1 MGTHVVSGAAHVLV
15 VKTGSGTEFGAV
27 SDRLSQAQP
36 ETDFERG
43 VRRFGYLL
51 MEVTLMLVIA
61 IFAINVLLHKPAIDS
76 FLFSLALAVGLT
88 PQLLPA
94 IISINLA
101 HGARRMAGQRVIVKR
116 LDSIEDFGSMDVL
129 CSDKTG
135 TLTQGVVTVSGGF
148 DVRGGDSEDV
158 MLYAYLNS
166 SFETGFTNPIDVAV
180 RASRTFD
187 VSHIVKL
194 DEVPYDFERKR
205 LTILVDRGGK
215 PLMITKGAFANV
227 LAVCTQA
234 RMPSGSTVRIDEVRA
249 DVEKL
254 YRDLS
259 AKGFRTLGVA
269 VREDTGREID
279 ATAEKEMTLV
289 GVLALFDPPK
299 ESATAAVE
307 HLRALG
313 VRLKIITG
321 DNALV
326 ACTAG
331 ASMGLAKPVVMTGSQ
346 LHGMHERALVRRVDS
361 IDIFAEIEPNQKEYL
376 VRLLQKAGHVIGYMG
391 DGINDASALRA
402 ADVGISVNSAVDV
415 AKEAADIVLLEPG
428 LDVLAQGVKDGRA
441 TFANTL
447 KYVFMATSANF
458 GNMFS
463 MAGASLFLPFL
474 PLLPTQILLTNL
486 LTDFPEMTIA
496 SDNVDPELVEQPRRW
511 DIRFIRRFMIV
522 FGLLSSVFDYA
533 TFAALLWVMKLPV
546 WGPPGAA
553 TTYGA
558 LGLDGRAHHPDQAP
572 GVAQQAGQAPDD
584 RHRDDLGGHARHP
597 VHAAGHAVQIRATD
611 VAVPAHAR
619 GDPGPLHERGGTG
632 EASLLSDRGRAGP
645 APRRRQASAAP
656 ERLGDLPRD
665 LGPGRDVPPRLAQL
679 AAPVLPRRVVPL
691 HQRPERRRVV
701 QPLRVGELVDH
712 HVADQVLRQEHQRLV
727 EADRVLRR
735 AAPPP
740 AALPADHDPRG
751 GPPRLG
757 LGAPEHQRQPFA
769 RDPSDRPAD
778 RGAARSRVAD
788 IPGER
793 ERSVAQRAAHPR
805 RTTPPELDSPPH
817 ADPGH
822 VDRLGD
828 GRVAETG
835 QVGPAL
841 GGALQR
847 AFDPCRVLAHDP
859 GDPPC
864 REPLGHDHDES
875 LGRRHDEPDAPRARG
890 DAHHVVGR
898 AVVRS

>member
-1 MGTHVVSGAAHVLV
+1 MADAPDGFWSRTADEQLSELGVTRDGLTSQEAARRLTTYGPNAVRVTRERGPLALFLSQFRSPIILILIAAAILSAFLGDRVDAGIILVIVVVSGALTFWQERGAADAVKKLLAVVEVKAQVVRDRHEIAVAHDQVVPGDVVVLSAGATIPADCLILDSIDLYVDEASLTGESFPVEKAAGSLPADTPLAKRANAVFMGTHVVSGAAHVLV

-546 WGPPGAA
+546 WAPPGAA
-553 TTYGA
+553 TTYAQALFRTGWFVESVLSA
-558 LGLDGRAHHPDQAP
+558 SMVVLIIRTRRPVWRSKPGRLLTIATVTIWVVTLGIPYTPLGTLFRFVPLTWPFLLMLAVILGLYMSGAELAKHLFYRTE
-572 GVAQQAGQAPDD
+572 GAQ
-584 RHRDDLGGHARHP
+584 
-597 VHAAGHAVQIRATD
+597 
-611 VAVPAHAR
+611 
-619 GDPGPLHERGGTG
+619 
-632 EASLLSDRGRAGP
+632 
-645 APRRRQASAAP
+645 APRRAADK
-656 ERLGDLPRD
+656 R
-665 LGPGRDVPPRLAQL
+665 PPR
-679 AAPVLPRRVVPL
+679 
-691 HQRPERRRVV
+691 
-701 QPLRVGELVDH
+701 
-712 HVADQVLRQEHQRLV
+712 
-727 EADRVLRR
+727 
-735 AAPPP
+735 
-740 AALPADHDPRG
+740 
-751 GPPRLG
+751 
-757 LGAPEHQRQPFA
+757 
-769 RDPSDRPAD
+769 
-778 RGAARSRVAD
+778 RSA
-788 IPGER
+788 
-793 ERSVAQRAAHPR
+793 
-805 RTTPPELDSPPH
+805 
-817 ADPGH
+817 
-822 VDRLGD
+822 
-828 GRVAETG
+828 
-835 QVGPAL
+835 
-841 GGALQR
+841 
-847 AFDPCRVLAHDP
+847 
-859 GDPPC
+859 
-864 REPLGHDHDES
+864 
-875 LGRRHDEPDAPRARG
+875 
-890 DAHHVVGR
+890 
-898 AVVRS
+898 

>member
-1 MGTHVVSGAAHVLV
+1 MADAPDGFWGRTPEEQLTELGVTRDGLTSQEAAKRLATYGPNAVRVTRERGDLALLLSQFKSPIILILIVAAILSTFLGDRIDAGIILVIVLVSGVLTFWQERDAADAVKKLLAVVGVKAQVVRDSHEIAVPHDNVVPGDVVVLSAGATIPADCLILESTDLYVDEASLTGESFPAEKAVGSLPTDTPLAKRTNAVFMGTHVVSGAARVLV
-15 VKTGSGTEFGAV
+15 VKTGSSTEFGAV

-51 MEVTLMLVIA
+51 MEITLMLVIA

-101 HGARRMAGQRVIVKR
+101 HGARRMAERRVIVKR

-135 TLTQGVVTVSGGF
+135 TLTEGVVTVSGGF

-166 SFETGFTNPIDVAV
+166 CFETGFTNPIDVAV
-180 RASRTFD
+180 RASRSFD
-187 VSHIVKL
+187 LSRIVKL
-194 DEVPYDFERKR
+194 DEVPYDFQRKR
-205 LTILVDRGGK
+205 LTILVERGGK
-215 PLMITKGAFANV
+215 PLMVTKGAFANV
-227 LAVCTQA
+227 LAVCTKA
-234 RMPSGSTVRIDEVRA
+234 RMPSGSTVRIDEVRT
-249 DVEKL
+249 DVERL

-259 AKGFRTLGVA
+259 AKGLRTLGIA

-279 ATAEKEMTLV
+279 ATAEEEMTLV

-299 ESATAAVE
+299 EGATAAVE
-307 HLRALG
+307 QLRALG

-331 ASMGLAKPVVMTGSQ
+331 ASMGLTKPVVMTGSQ

-391 DGINDASALRA
+391 DGINDASALHA

-415 AKEAADIVLLEPG
+415 AKEAADIVLLDPG

-546 WGPPGAA
+546 WGPPGAT
-553 TTYGA
+553 TTYAQA
-558 LGLDGRAHHPDQAP
+558 LFRTGWFVESVLSASMVVLIIRT
-572 GVAQQAGQAPDD
+572 
-584 RHRDDLGGHARHP
+584 RRP
-597 VHAAGHAVQIRATD
+597 VWR
-611 VAVPAHAR
+611 
-619 GDPGPLHERGGTG
+619 
-632 EASLLSDRGRAGP
+632 SK
-645 APRRRQASAAP
+645 
-656 ERLGDLPRD
+656 
-665 LGPGRDVPPRLAQL
+665 PGRLLTIATMTIWIVTLGIPYTPLGTLFRF
-679 AAPVLPRRVVPL
+679 VPL
-691 HQRPERRRVV
+691 TWPFLLMLAVI
-701 QPLRVGELVDH
+701 LAIYMGGAELAKHLFYRTEDSQ
-712 HVADQVLRQEHQRLV
+712 A
-727 EADRVLRR
+727 LRR
-735 AAPPP
+735 AA
-740 AALPADHDPRG
+740 DKR
-751 GPPRLG
+751 PPR
-757 LGAPEHQRQPFA
+757 
-769 RDPSDRPAD
+769 
-778 RGAARSRVAD
+778 
-788 IPGER
+788 
-793 ERSVAQRAAHPR
+793 
-805 RTTPPELDSPPH
+805 
-817 ADPGH
+817 
-822 VDRLGD
+822 
-828 GRVAETG
+828 
-835 QVGPAL
+835 
-841 GGALQR
+841 
-847 AFDPCRVLAHDP
+847 
-859 GDPPC
+859 
-864 REPLGHDHDES
+864 
-875 LGRRHDEPDAPRARG
+875 RHT
-890 DAHHVVGR
+890 
-898 AVVRS
+898 

>member
-1 MGTHVVSGAAHVLV
+1 MDGAPGGSLKVMADAPDGFWGRTPEEQLTELGVTRDGLTSQEAAKRLATYGPNAVRVTRERGDLALLLSQFKSPIILILIVAAILSTFLGDRIDAGIILVIVLVSGVLTFWQERDAAEAVKKLLAVVGVKAQVVRDSHEIAVPHDNVVPGDVVVLSAGATIPADCLILESTDLYVDEASLTGESFPAEKAVGSLPTDTPLAKRTNAVFMGTHVVSGAARVLV
-15 VKTGSGTEFGAV
+15 VKTGSSTEFGAV

-51 MEVTLMLVIA
+51 MEITLMLVIA

-101 HGARRMAGQRVIVKR
+101 HGARRMAERRVIVKR

-135 TLTQGVVTVSGGF
+135 TLTEGVVTVSGGF

-166 SFETGFTNPIDVAV
+166 CFETGFTNPIDVAV
-180 RASRTFD
+180 RASRSFD
-187 VSHIVKL
+187 LSRIVKL
-194 DEVPYDFERKR
+194 DEVPYDFQRKR
-205 LTILVDRGGK
+205 LTILVERGGK
-215 PLMITKGAFANV
+215 PLMVTKGAFANV
-227 LAVCTQA
+227 LAVCTKA
-234 RMPSGSTVRIDEVRA
+234 RMPSGSTVRIDEVRT
-249 DVEKL
+249 DVERL

-259 AKGFRTLGVA
+259 AKGLRTLGIA

-279 ATAEKEMTLV
+279 ATAEEEMTLV

-299 ESATAAVE
+299 EGATAAVE
-307 HLRALG
+307 QLRALG

-391 DGINDASALRA
+391 DGINDASALHA

-415 AKEAADIVLLEPG
+415 AKEAADIVLLDPG

-546 WGPPGAA
+546 WGPPGAT
-553 TTYGA
+553 TTYAQA
-558 LGLDGRAHHPDQAP
+558 LFRTGWFVESVLSASMVVLIIRT
-572 GVAQQAGQAPDD
+572 
-584 RHRDDLGGHARHP
+584 RRP
-597 VHAAGHAVQIRATD
+597 VWR
-611 VAVPAHAR
+611 
-619 GDPGPLHERGGTG
+619 
-632 EASLLSDRGRAGP
+632 SK
-645 APRRRQASAAP
+645 
-656 ERLGDLPRD
+656 
-665 LGPGRDVPPRLAQL
+665 PGRLLTIATMTIWIVTLGIPYTPLGTLFRF
-679 AAPVLPRRVVPL
+679 VPL
-691 HQRPERRRVV
+691 TWPFLLMLAVI
-701 QPLRVGELVDH
+701 LAIYMGGAELAKHLFYRTEDSQ
-712 HVADQVLRQEHQRLV
+712 A
-727 EADRVLRR
+727 LRR
-735 AAPPP
+735 AADKRPP
-740 AALPADHDPRG
+740 
-751 GPPRLG
+751 
-757 LGAPEHQRQPFA
+757 
-769 RDPSDRPAD
+769 
-778 RGAARSRVAD
+778 
-788 IPGER
+788 
-793 ERSVAQRAAHPR
+793 RSVA
-805 RTTPPELDSPPH
+805 
-817 ADPGH
+817 
-822 VDRLGD
+822 
-828 GRVAETG
+828 
-835 QVGPAL
+835 
-841 GGALQR
+841 
-847 AFDPCRVLAHDP
+847 
-859 GDPPC
+859 
-864 REPLGHDHDES
+864 
-875 LGRRHDEPDAPRARG
+875 
-890 DAHHVVGR
+890 
-898 AVVRS
+898 

>member
-1 MGTHVVSGAAHVLV
+1 MADAPDAFWGHTAEQQLAELGVTGDGLTSQEAARRLATFGPNRLRVQRERGDIALLLSQFRSPIILILIAAAVLSAFLGDAVDAGIIIAIVLVSGVLTFWQERGAADAVKKLLAVVEIKAQVLRDGREVALPHDDVVPGDVVVLSAGATIPADCLILESTDLYVDEASLTGESFPVEKAVGALAEDTPLAKRTNAVFMGTHVVSGAAHVLV
-15 VKTGSGTEFGAV
+15 VKTASATEFGAV
-27 SDRLSQAQP
+27 SDRLAQAQP
-36 ETDFERG
+36 ETDFEHG

-101 HGARRMAGQRVIVKR
+101 HGARRMAERRVIVKR

-135 TLTQGVVTVSGGF
+135 TLTEGVVTVSGGF

-166 SFETGFTNPIDVAV
+166 CLETGFTNPIDVAV

-187 VSHIVKL
+187 LSRIVKL

-205 LTILVDRGGK
+205 LTILVERGGK
-215 PLMITKGAFANV
+215 PLMVTKGAFANV

-234 RMPSGSTVRIDEVRA
+234 RMPSGSTVRIDEVRS

-259 AKGFRTLGVA
+259 AKGLRTLGVA
-269 VREDTGREID
+269 VREDTAREID
-279 ATAEKEMTLV
+279 ATAETGMTFV

-299 ESATAAVE
+299 EGATAAVE
-307 HLRALG
+307 ELRTLG

-321 DNALV
+321 DNTLV
-326 ACTAG
+326 ARTAG
-331 ASMGLAKPVVMTGSQ
+331 ASMGLDEPVVMTGSE
-346 LHGMHERALVRRVDS
+346 LHGMHERALVRRVDA

-391 DGINDASALRA
+391 DGINDASALHV

-428 LDVLAQGVKDGRA
+428 LDVLAQGVRDGRA

-496 SDNVDPELVEQPRRW
+496 SDNVDPELVERPRRW

-546 WGPPGAA
+546 WGAPGAA
-553 TTYGA
+553 TTYAQALFRTGWFTESVLSASMVVLVIRTRRPVFRSRPGRLLAIATVSIWIVTLGIPYTPLGA
-558 LGLDGRAHHPDQAP
+558 LFRFVPLTWPFLLMLAIILALYMSGAEVAKYLFYRSEDASHPNAGSRP
-572 GVAQQAGQAPDD
+572 VAADKRP
-584 RHRDDLGGHARHP
+584 AR
-597 VHAAGHAVQIRATD
+597 
-611 VAVPAHAR
+611 
-619 GDPGPLHERGGTG
+619 
-632 EASLLSDRGRAGP
+632 
-645 APRRRQASAAP
+645 
-656 ERLGDLPRD
+656 
-665 LGPGRDVPPRLAQL
+665 PRL
-679 AAPVLPRRVVPL
+679 
-691 HQRPERRRVV
+691 
-701 QPLRVGELVDH
+701 
-712 HVADQVLRQEHQRLV
+712 
-727 EADRVLRR
+727 
-735 AAPPP
+735 
-740 AALPADHDPRG
+740 
-751 GPPRLG
+751 
-757 LGAPEHQRQPFA
+757 
-769 RDPSDRPAD
+769 
-778 RGAARSRVAD
+778 
-788 IPGER
+788 
-793 ERSVAQRAAHPR
+793 
-805 RTTPPELDSPPH
+805 
-817 ADPGH
+817 
-822 VDRLGD
+822 
-828 GRVAETG
+828 
-835 QVGPAL
+835 
-841 GGALQR
+841 
-847 AFDPCRVLAHDP
+847 
-859 GDPPC
+859 
-864 REPLGHDHDES
+864 
-875 LGRRHDEPDAPRARG
+875 
-890 DAHHVVGR
+890 
-898 AVVRS
+898 

>member
-1 MGTHVVSGAAHVLV
+1 MDGAPGGSLKVMADAPDGFWGRTPEEQLTELGVTRDGLTSQEAAKRLATYGPNAVRVTRERGDLALLLSQFKSPIILILIVAAILSTFLGDRIDAGIILVIVLVSGVLTFWQERDAADAVKKLLAVVGVKAQVVRDSHEIAVPHDNVVPGDVVVLSAGATIPADCLILESTDLYVDEASLTGESFPAEKAVGSLPTDTPLAKRTNAVFMGTHVVSGAARVLV
-15 VKTGSGTEFGAV
+15 VKTGSSTEFGAV

-51 MEVTLMLVIA
+51 MEITLMLVIA

-101 HGARRMAGQRVIVKR
+101 HGARRMAERRVIVKR

-135 TLTQGVVTVSGGF
+135 TLTEGVVTVSGGF

-166 SFETGFTNPIDVAV
+166 CFETGFANPIDVAV
-180 RASRTFD
+180 RASRSFD
-187 VSHIVKL
+187 LSRIVKL
-194 DEVPYDFERKR
+194 DEVPYDFQRKR
-205 LTILVDRGGK
+205 LTILVERGGK
-215 PLMITKGAFANV
+215 PLMVTKGAFANV
-227 LAVCTQA
+227 LAVCTKA
-234 RMPSGSTVRIDEVRA
+234 RMPSGSTVRIDEVRT
-249 DVEKL
+249 DVERL

-259 AKGFRTLGVA
+259 AKGLRTLGIA

-279 ATAEKEMTLV
+279 ATAEEEMTLV

-299 ESATAAVE
+299 EGATAAVE
-307 HLRALG
+307 QLRALG

-331 ASMGLAKPVVMTGSQ
+331 ASMGLAKPAVMTGSQ

-391 DGINDASALRA
+391 DGINDASALHA

-415 AKEAADIVLLEPG
+415 AKEAADIVLLDPG

-546 WGPPGAA
+546 WGPPGAT
-553 TTYGA
+553 TTYAQA
-558 LGLDGRAHHPDQAP
+558 LFRTGWFVESVLSASMVVLIIRT
-572 GVAQQAGQAPDD
+572 
-584 RHRDDLGGHARHP
+584 RRP
-597 VHAAGHAVQIRATD
+597 VWR
-611 VAVPAHAR
+611 
-619 GDPGPLHERGGTG
+619 
-632 EASLLSDRGRAGP
+632 SK
-645 APRRRQASAAP
+645 
-656 ERLGDLPRD
+656 
-665 LGPGRDVPPRLAQL
+665 PGRLLTIATMTIWIVTLGIPYTPLGTLFRF
-679 AAPVLPRRVVPL
+679 VPL
-691 HQRPERRRVV
+691 TWPFLLMLAVI
-701 QPLRVGELVDH
+701 LAIYMGGAELAKHLFYRTEDSQ
-712 HVADQVLRQEHQRLV
+712 A
-727 EADRVLRR
+727 LRR
-735 AAPPP
+735 AADKRPP
-740 AALPADHDPRG
+740 
-751 GPPRLG
+751 
-757 LGAPEHQRQPFA
+757 
-769 RDPSDRPAD
+769 
-778 RGAARSRVAD
+778 
-788 IPGER
+788 
-793 ERSVAQRAAHPR
+793 RSVA
-805 RTTPPELDSPPH
+805 
-817 ADPGH
+817 
-822 VDRLGD
+822 
-828 GRVAETG
+828 
-835 QVGPAL
+835 
-841 GGALQR
+841 
-847 AFDPCRVLAHDP
+847 
-859 GDPPC
+859 
-864 REPLGHDHDES
+864 
-875 LGRRHDEPDAPRARG
+875 
-890 DAHHVVGR
+890 
-898 AVVRS
+898 

>member
-1 MGTHVVSGAAHVLV
+1 MADAPDGFWGRTADEQLTELGVTRDGLTSQEAARRLATYGPNAVRVTRERGDLALLLSQFKSPIILILIAAAILSAFLGDRVDAGIILVIVVVSGVLTFWQERGAADAVKKLLAVVEVRAQVVRDGHEVAVPHDKVVPGDVVALSAGATIPADCLILESSDLYVDEASLTGESFPAEKAAGSLPADTPLAKRTNAVFMGTHVVSGSAHVLV
-15 VKTGSGTEFGAV
+15 VETGSGTQFGAV
-27 SDRLSQAQP
+27 SDRLSQVQP
-36 ETDFERG
+36 ETDFEHG

-101 HGARRMAGQRVIVKR
+101 HGARRMAERRVIVKR

-135 TLTQGVVTVSGGF
+135 TLTEGVVTVSGGF

-166 SFETGFTNPIDVAV
+166 SFETGFTNPIDIAV

-205 LTILVDRGGK
+205 LTILVDRGSK
-215 PLMITKGAFANV
+215 PLMVTKGAFANI

-269 VREDTGREID
+269 VRDDTGREID

-299 ESATAAVE
+299 EGATAAVE
-307 HLRALG
+307 QLRALG

-331 ASMGLAKPVVMTGSQ
+331 ASMGLAAPVVMTGSQ
-346 LHGMHERALVRRVDS
+346 LRAMHERALVRRVDS

-391 DGINDASALRA
+391 DGINDASALHA

-428 LDVLAQGVKDGRA
+428 LDVLAQGVRDGRA

-553 TTYGA
+553 TTYAQALFRTGWFVESVLSASMVVLIIRTRRPVWRSKPGRLLTIATVTIWAVTLGIPYTPLGTLFRFVPLTWPFLLMLAVILVLYMSGA
-558 LGLDGRAHHPDQAP
+558 ELAKHLFYRTED
-572 GVAQQAGQAPDD
+572 AQTP
-584 RHRDDLGGHARHP
+584 R
-597 VHAAGHAVQIRATD
+597 RATD
-611 VAVPAHAR
+611 KR
-619 GDPGPLHERGGTG
+619 
-632 EASLLSDRGRAGP
+632 
-645 APRRRQASAAP
+645 
-656 ERLGDLPRD
+656 
-665 LGPGRDVPPRLAQL
+665 PP
-679 AAPVLPRRVVPL
+679 
-691 HQRPERRRVV
+691 
-701 QPLRVGELVDH
+701 
-712 HVADQVLRQEHQRLV
+712 
-727 EADRVLRR
+727 
-735 AAPPP
+735 
-740 AALPADHDPRG
+740 
-751 GPPRLG
+751 
-757 LGAPEHQRQPFA
+757 
-769 RDPSDRPAD
+769 
-778 RGAARSRVAD
+778 
-788 IPGER
+788 
-793 ERSVAQRAAHPR
+793 RSVA
-805 RTTPPELDSPPH
+805 
-817 ADPGH
+817 
-822 VDRLGD
+822 
-828 GRVAETG
+828 
-835 QVGPAL
+835 
-841 GGALQR
+841 
-847 AFDPCRVLAHDP
+847 
-859 GDPPC
+859 
-864 REPLGHDHDES
+864 
-875 LGRRHDEPDAPRARG
+875 
-890 DAHHVVGR
+890 
-898 AVVRS
+898 